1 MNWMLVVGSL
11 VGMGFIL
18 YGLYVVKAAVV
29 SRRVEPVVIPI
40 DEKPR

>member
-11 VGMGFIL
+11 AGMGFIL
-18 YGLYVVKAAVV
+18 YGLYIAKVVAI